1 MLTRSSCPTSLLPHL
16 QQVTFW
22 ASCDVPLLLKKKKSS
37 NHSMSPCQLFAAECW
52 SRCPEVN
59 TSLSMPQ
66 EELNTRSDTTCLGHY
81 PKSSEQVS
89 YDQRLPGYG
98 LWQLEATLP
107 GDSWW
112 VRWSIYHVIS
122 KNHLW
127 QTSLKALFQFSSE
140 NLLPPAI
147 VTYLLTCTVTCIVTY
162 LHNKM

>member
-16 QQVTFW
+16 QWVTFW
-22 ASCDVPLLLKKKKSS
+22 ASCDVHLLLKKESS
-37 NHSMSPCQLFAAECW
+37 NHCMSPCQLFAAECW

-59 TSLSMPQ
+59 TSLSMWQ
-66 EELNTRSDTTCLGHY
+66 EELNTCSDTTCLGHY

-98 LWQLEATLP
+98 LWQLEATLL
-107 GDSWW
+107 GNSWW

-127 QTSLKALFQFSSE
+127 QTSLKAQLLACFNFLLRICY
-140 NLLPPAI
+140 LLP
-147 VTYLLTCTVTCIVTY
+147 
-162 LHNKM
+162 